1 MSKKLLFTTLFLI
14 SILSPSFAA
23 SIASQKGYA
32 ASILGGHLCYLRKGR
47 ITKQNFILNVENLM
61 LKQGYDIDYLYN
73 DKVRKAGKLVANKLG
88 NNCDDESIFQDE
100 SFVYE
105 LWRIME

>member
-1 MSKKLLFTTLFLI
+1 
-14 SILSPSFAA
+14 
-23 SIASQKGYA
+23 
-32 ASILGGHLCYLRKGR
+32 
-47 ITKQNFILNVENLM
+47 M

-105 LWRIME
+105 LWKIME